1 MSIPNSLTAL
11 RILSIPILIAVL
23 LSQFD
28 GKNLVAF
35 AIFLLAALTDML
47 DGFFARRK
55 KQTSV
60 FGQLL
65 DPLADKLLITAAFI
79 CLVELGAVSAWMVI
93 VIIGREIAVTGFR
106 AIASSKGIN
115 ISASLLGKIKM
126 ILETITISILILG
139 EKILGQFYFLSR
151 VGLWLVI
158 AAAIIS
164 AAEYYIRFGPAVF
177 SENPR

>member
-1 MSIPNSLTAL
+1 MNIPNSLTGL

-23 LSQFD
+23 LSQFK
-28 GKNLVAF
+28 GKEIVAF
-35 AIFLLAALTDML
+35 AVFFLAALTDML

-55 KQTSV
+55 KQTSL

-93 VIIGREIAVTGFR
+93 IIIGREIAVTGFR
-106 AIASSKGIN
+106 AITSSKGIN
-115 ISASLLGKIKM
+115 ISASPLGKIKM
-126 ILETITISILILG
+126 ILETITISFLILG
-139 EKILGQFYFLSR
+139 ENILGSYYFLSR

-158 AAAIIS
+158 AVAVIS
-164 AAEYYIRFGPAVF
+164 AAEYYIRFGSVVL
-177 SENPR
+177 SKSS